1 MWYIFQIFYLGSHWL
16 NNNRTQRSN
25 SNNISNHNSDCESPS
40 VNDTDGE
47 IDGQDG
53 GSNTKS
59 SQGGQGQNNSGSETT
74 LHGTISEKH
83 VYKYRCAQCSLAF
96 KTAEKLAL
104 HSQYH
109 VSFIPN
115 NISYLKITIFF
126 HRMFLNKCKIF

>member
-1 MWYIFQIFYLGSHWL
+1 MWYIFQTFYLGSHWL

-115 NISYLKITIFF
+115 NISYLKITNFF
-126 HRMFLNKCKIF
+126 S

>member
-1 MWYIFQIFYLGSHWL
+1 MYLGSHWL

-53 GSNTKS
+53 GLNTKS
-59 SQGGQGQNNSGSETT
+59 SQGGQGQNNSASETT

-109 VSFIPN
+109 VSFLPN
-115 NISYLKITIFF
+115 YMYLFRT
-126 HRMFLNKCKIF
+126 LDSQGPQ

>member
-1 MWYIFQIFYLGSHWL
+1 MYYIFYILYLGSHWL

-53 GSNTKS
+53 GSKS

-109 VSFIPN
+109 VSFVPN
-115 NISYLKITIFF
+115 YFCF
-126 HRMFLNKCKIF
+126 

>member
-1 MWYIFQIFYLGSHWL
+1 MWYIFQTFYLGSHWL

-115 NISYLKITIFF
+115 NIFSIECF
-126 HRMFLNKCKIF
+126 

>member
-1 MWYIFQIFYLGSHWL
+1 MWYIFQTFYLGSHWL

-126 HRMFLNKCKIF
+126 HRMFLNKYEIF